1 MICILTYPSH
11 FSKKEIS
18 SKLEIM
24 KTTILKIGD
33 TIHAIILT
41 EIKTI
46 VYSTDTKDAP
56 YVKFVLIANSIEFL
70 GSILDPHPF
79 LQNGES
85 ENRFNAALIKY
96 FPKKYSSFAKAGS
109 DVYLYQDF
117 RCGMIHQLRPSPKI
131 ILSERHKGEVH
142 LGFNTEKTKRYLVLE
157 DFYDDLEKA
166 GKACIRSIKAGKI
179 PDKPKS
185 EIPYLMVKDSNTGH
199 TLDNQIK
206 VIDPEKMTS

>member
-1 MICILTYPSH
+1 MS
-11 FSKKEIS
+11 
-18 SKLEIM
+18 EIM
-24 KTTILKIGD
+24 ETTILNIGH

-46 VYSTDTKDAP
+46 IYSADTKAAP
-56 YVKFVLIANSIEFL
+56 YVKFVLIANTIEFL

-131 ILSERHKGEVH
+131 ILSERHKGDIH
-142 LGFNTEKTKRYLVLE
+142 LGFNKEGTKRFLVLE

-166 GKACIRSIKAGKI
+166 AKACISSIQKGKI

-185 EIPYLMVKDSNTGH
+185 EIPYLMVKASNTGH
-199 TLDNQIK
+199 TLDNQSK
-206 VIDPEKMTS
+206 VIDPEEKGS